1 MRYEPG
7 ILILIHVEHHSR
19 RHLATQ
25 LRTMLAMSTTSA
37 CIARPVARVSV
48 AAARSTRAAAT
59 VGVKTV
65 HVGVKIHGT
74 SASFA
79 TARGRASV
87 VTRAEEETKAGATT
101 ADDDEMP
108 PWERREL
115 MKKAAMEKGGLPW
128 PAYLGLAVIVAIA
141 SIGSCFELNYGNPIF
156 GVVGPDSF
164 LYKPILYWFIG
175 TGFPLAAFLWTK
187 GIAGANE
194 AAELQDELDGY

>member
-1 MRYEPG
+1 MRAPPSPR
-7 ILILIHVEHHSR
+7 VDPPAR
-19 RHLATQ
+19 RPPP
-25 LRTMLAMSTTSA
+25 SA
-37 CIARPVARVSV
+37 RERRGA
-48 AAARSTRAAAT
+48 
-59 VGVKTV
+59 
-65 HVGVKIHGT
+65 KIRGT
-74 SASFA
+74 SAFA
-79 TARGRASV
+79 ARRIGVVVRAG
-87 VTRAEEETKAGATT
+87 EEQKAGATT

-128 PAYLGLAVIVAIA
+128 PAYLGLSVIVSIA
-141 SIGSCFELNYGNPIF
+141 AIGSCFELNYGNPIF

>member
-1 MRYEPG
+1 M
-7 ILILIHVEHHSR
+7 
-19 RHLATQ
+19 
-25 LRTMLAMSTTSA
+25 
-37 CIARPVARVSV
+37 
-48 AAARSTRAAAT
+48 
-59 VGVKTV
+59 KTV

-74 SASFA
+74 SAMNFA
-79 TARGRASV
+79 ARGRASV